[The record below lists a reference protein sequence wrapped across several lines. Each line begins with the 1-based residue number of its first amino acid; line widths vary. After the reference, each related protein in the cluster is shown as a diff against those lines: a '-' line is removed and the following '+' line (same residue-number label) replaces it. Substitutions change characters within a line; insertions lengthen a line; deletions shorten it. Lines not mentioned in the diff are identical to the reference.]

1 MLYYSCYII
10 LQQAAGA
17 AAAPWSVAPGTPL
30 ARGGV
35 GGGLLAARAPAAP
48 RTPSHTPPQSRSA
61 GVVRLAAA
69 KVLAVEDAGDLSEL
83 TVNELKVYTYVYIYI
98 YIYLHIVLVIVITQ
112 LMIIIMIIIVI
123 VILIT
128 QGAAEGA
135 RADRLRDEAQA
146 GAAAPECGAGGN
158 NNHNDNIDN

>member
-98 YIYLHIVLVIVITQ
+98 YIFTYCTSNS
-112 LMIIIMIIIVI
+112 
-123 VILIT
+123 
-128 QGAAEGA
+128 
-135 RADRLRDEAQA
+135 
-146 GAAAPECGAGGN
+146 N
-158 NNHNDNIDN
+158 NTTNDNHNDNYSNSNLDNSRRG